1 MPLLQRMWNVAG
13 SRGCAAIA
21 RIVADGDCA
30 IADALEVTT
39 AGLMLMMALHCRPSA
54 AFEVAAVSDTLA
66 DIAVDN
72 AAATDHE

>member
-13 SRGCAAIA
+13 TRGCAAIA

-39 AGLMLMMALHCRPSA
+39 VELMLMMALYCRLNA
-54 AFEVAAVSDTLA
+54 AFEVAAASDTLA

-72 AAATDHE
+72 AAATEHE